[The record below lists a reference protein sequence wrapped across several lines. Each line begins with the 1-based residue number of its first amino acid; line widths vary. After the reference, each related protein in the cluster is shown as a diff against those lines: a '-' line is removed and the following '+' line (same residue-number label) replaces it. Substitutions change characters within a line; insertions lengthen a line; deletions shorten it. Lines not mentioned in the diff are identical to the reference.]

1 MEDTEKLSVTLQR
14 LFNLTSQAYFT
25 LIDATNG
32 ELVDPSKM
40 TSKAVSNV
48 MFSIVHGQR
57 NDYDDDDFNA
67 FLRDSDEACAT
78 ISQSGI
84 IVALPFLRSVCLY
97 VYVCVCVDPPS
108 CH

>member
-1 MEDTEKLSVTLQR
+1 MGDTEKVSVTLRQ
-14 LFNLTSQAYFT
+14 LFNLTSHAYFT

-32 ELVDPSKM
+32 EPVDPSKM

-48 MFSIVHGQR
+48 MFSIVHGKR

-67 FLRDSDEACAT
+67 FLQDSEEACAT

-84 IVALPFLRSVCLY
+84 IVALPFLRSVC
-97 VYVCVCVDPPS
+97 VMKMIFWGS
-108 CH
+108 KFF